1 MTKII
6 IKPLQRD
13 FTVDADRAGL
23 LFPGLVPAFVRD
35 IVERLEDMGGLDTE
49 GLYRVPADRKKRQE
63 LLKCFDAN
71 YKPNGGKPRVM
82 FFPVLLPFFFLLYWL
97 LPVFSVTSGSEK
109 TLFTV
114 KINFKY

>member
-1 MTKII
+1 MPKII
-6 IKPLQRD
+6 VKPLQRD
-13 FTVDADRAGL
+13 FTIDADRAGL

-82 FFPVLLPFFFLLYWL
+82 FFPVLLPVFLFLL
-97 LPVFSVTSGSEK
+97 VTSGFLSYFRFGEN
-109 TLFTV
+109 
-114 KINFKY
+114 IIYR